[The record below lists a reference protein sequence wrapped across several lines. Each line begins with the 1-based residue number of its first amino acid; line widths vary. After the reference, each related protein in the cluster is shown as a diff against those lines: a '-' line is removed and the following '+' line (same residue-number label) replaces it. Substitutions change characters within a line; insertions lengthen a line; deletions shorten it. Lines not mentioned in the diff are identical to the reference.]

1 MYIRMWECM
10 YDVCYLGYAPP
21 DKDQKKFRDWLNHP
35 LLQDTKVGSSVIDA
49 LGHICYDIT
58 RQVRFM

>member
-1 MYIRMWECM
+1 MMCVSI
-10 YDVCYLGYAPP
+10 YALT

-35 LLQDTKVGSSVIDA
+35 LLYDTEVSSSVIDA

-58 RQVRFM
+58 RQVCLM